1 MTKMQD
7 TPVYLVTGFLESGKT
22 KFIQETLQDK
32 RFTEGERVLVIACEE
47 GEEELDPTLFPSSD
61 VFYEVIEDSED
72 MSPELFIK
80 LQKKHNATKII
91 IEYNG
96 MWQLSELFEAA
107 PEHWIIG
114 QNILFFD
121 SATAI
126 AYNANMRSLVVDKI
140 QSADMIIFNRITDV
154 MDTMD
159 FHKIVRGLS
168 RTATIIYEKITG
180 EIAYDEIEDPLPFDK
195 NASVIVIEDQDYAL
209 FYRDLCECMQDYDGK
224 TVRFKALVA
233 IDREMGDNIMLVGRH
248 VMTCCADDIQY
259 TPMVCKWSKC
269 DGLKSYDWVTVEGR
283 IDIKPNKMYEGPGPV
298 LTAKKVLYAPAAE
311 PPVATFY

>member
-1 MTKMQD
+1 MQD

-22 KFIQETLQDK
+22 KFIQETLQDP
-32 RFTEGERVLVIACEE
+32 RFGEGERVLVIACEE
-47 GEEELDPTLFPSSD
+47 GEEELDPSLFATQD
-61 VFYEVIEDSED
+61 VFYEVIEESED
-72 MSPELFIK
+72 MSPEAFIK

-96 MWQLSELFEAA
+96 MWQLSDLFENA

-121 SATAI
+121 SATFL

-140 QSADMIIFNRITDV
+140 QNSDMIIFNRITPV
-154 MDTMD
+154 MDPMD
-159 FHKIVRGLS
+159 FHKVVRGLS
-168 RTATIIYEKITG
+168 RQTTIIYEKVTG
-180 EIAYDEIEDPLPFDK
+180 EVAYDEIEDPLPFDK
-195 NASVIVIEDQDYAL
+195 DADVIVIEDRDYAL
-209 FYRDLCECMQDYDGK
+209 FYRDLCECMPDYDQK

-233 IDREMGDNIMLVGRH
+233 NDPSLGTGTMLVGRH

-259 TPMVCKWSKC
+259 TPVVCKWNKTDSW
-269 DGLKSYDWVTVEGR
+269 KSYDWVEVEGR
-283 IDIKPNKMYEGPGPV
+283 IEIRHHKMYEGSGPV
-298 LTAKKVLYAPAAE
+298 LIAKKVISAIPAD